1 MIKQQLHFRGH
12 GRFIHFF
19 ECWVSEGILIIMN
32 FTNVA
37 FSYIVQIITTECIH
51 HRTRN
56 YLCFIDIGENQLP
69 VYNWNLI
76 YVKMKRKIE
85 SKILSIYTPLINP
98 YGDSI
103 IIKGKL
109 RFIFLYQCINF
120 DYRMKKKLDDS
131 VSFYYLWESFCKF
144 QFWNAW

>member
-1 MIKQQLHFRGH
+1 MDDL
-12 GRFIHFF
+12 FISLNV
-19 ECWVSEGILIIMN
+19 ECQRLLIIMN
-32 FTNVA
+32 FTNVF
-37 FSYIVQIITTECIH
+37 FSYIVQIITTEFLH

-56 YLCFIDIGENQLP
+56 YLCFIGVGENQLP

-85 SKILSIYTPLINP
+85 SKIFSIYTPLINP

-120 DYRMKKKLDDS
+120 DYWMKTILDDS
-131 VSFYYLWESFCKF
+131 VSFCYIWESFCKF